1 MFLLQQTWYGEGKRR
16 GERGEEREERGEE
29 REEREE
35 KREEEREEEKEE
47 KEERGKRRGRRA
59 GKNLTHF
66 AKVHGTQRSCFE
78 EFLPVVH
85 KHASLYVTAGTRPPT
100 WNDGLTDH
108 PKPSV
113 VYQHSTQCVQSIAI
127 QTLIPLQC
135 GSSMEVTSLGRRRR
149 RERSQRLCTG

>member
-1 MFLLQQTWYGEGKRR
+1 MERERGEGR
-16 GERGEEREERGEE
+16 GEGGGEGRGEGRGEEREG
-29 REEREE
+29 
-35 KREEEREEEKEE
+35 KEREEEKEE
-47 KEERGKRRGRRA
+47 KEEGGERER
-59 GKNLTHF
+59 NLTHF
-66 AKVHGTQRSCFE
+66 AKVHGTQCSCFE
-78 EFLPVVH
+78 EFFSVVH